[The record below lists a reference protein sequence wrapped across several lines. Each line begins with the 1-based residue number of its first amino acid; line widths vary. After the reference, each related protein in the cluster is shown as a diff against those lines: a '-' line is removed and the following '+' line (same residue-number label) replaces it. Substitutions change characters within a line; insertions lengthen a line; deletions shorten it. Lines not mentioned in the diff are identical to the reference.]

1 MGLPAASSP
10 HLSRG
15 PCRIHVLRTS
25 SRLSSSLS
33 SYHRDRRKP
42 KQPFFP
48 PSHDFSTSSGSSP
61 SSSPSSSSPS
71 SSSPS
76 SSSPSSSSPS
86 SSSPSSSSPSSLFSR
101 NSFSVE
107 PFKRRSCPSSSCK
120 VSPSQLL
127 LLRHLLRRPPLVL
140 PGAACSRAPSLRPNR
155 EESPHSPV
163 AAATSYALSL
173 ASSLHPEASG
183 GEEPLRSSED
193 AAGVSPLGRVTTKR
207 PVSSSASRETLS
219 VFLDGSWQSLLPRDA
234 VSRVS
239 PASPS
244 ITPSSQLWLL
254 SLLAPPS
261 CDSRVARLLEGWL
274 AHALGKKD
282 VAPQSLCSGSLLASR
297 DASDE
302 RETLFNSLLQ
312 GESERLQHIPLV
324 LLAASFYNLHRL
336 DLLRRLMTEERFLSS
351 AASALPSRLL
361 PFFARLYVHTSSDAT
376 QLGPYGSS
384 ACATS
389 SFREKLEHHMSRK
402 KEYEGYFNALAATLA
417 LSASSP
423 SQPRFSPD
431 SIAVSLQ
438 ALALF
443 HYAPLDFSFARSS
456 PSPSTAVS
464 ESPSQALVRD
474 RDSSDAESVNRL
486 LRHPLYAQQMHVFD
500 ASELNELFISSFCRL
515 LLLDTGAT
523 DTHGRATGDA
533 REAGD
538 AKSVQRRA
546 AWKTQEARCL
556 PAAEAVEG
564 RGICESRSEAEDPET
579 GAFVFERRTE
589 KEENKVEREKEG
601 KEGKEGKEREGEKE
615 NALSLVGLVRLT
627 DVLLLRDGFMREQ
640 FAVLR
645 EKHLAS
651 LAPAPV
657 GEGGKTKRRGDLC
670 DGDQV
675 LDDMHSFWSV
685 YIEHQEAVLE
695 SLCRRFLRV
704 EADAWKNLSP
714 RTLLNLLHA
723 LLRLH
728 QISPDALGASVRR
741 SRGQGILSSLCPPPP
756 SAALASAVEYHPA
769 YGRDEEG
776 QGLEEGEAA
785 RLERSEGQEG
795 LACSERW
802 GASREQETSDP
813 KRWRNA
819 LWADLL
825 RTAIDAVGGPGASGP
840 IAAYAASASSLAA
853 ASLAPASSL
862 VSSSAASNA
871 VSGKKSDPAGP
882 SPPPVFLLL
891 AQLLAEIRQRPELGA
906 VEAALLL
913 DAVACLSSH
922 PFTRSFFVD
931 TRGFP
936 LQRASSPQSSS
947 PQSSSPQSSSSQ
959 SSSPQSSSPQSS
971 SPQSSSPQSSSPQSS
986 SPQSSSPQSSSA
998 CVPVARRSESVE
1010 RLAESFFS
1018 LREVGAEVV
1027 VSPLPRRREQEEEV
1041 ERLLRSLSLK
1051 ILRLHPSLPVGHQ
1064 RRQEGKVVAGDAER
1078 NRTEQEVSSEKT
1090 RAASHFQEI
1099 TAPPSSSPQS
1109 SLSSSLS
1116 SSVSSSLSSSL
1127 SSSQSSSVS
1136 WRFPAVDDVL
1146 VCDVIQRAVFRD
1158 VHGLTLPAALH
1169 LLQGLRDI
1177 HAFDQFPLFELLLAN
1192 VLREAHSLEPQ
1203 QILFIAATLHGL
1215 RYSLVR
1221 SLSSSLSSSS
1231 SSSSSSQSSYHS
1243 PPLSRSVAS
1252 SLSRRDS
1259 SSDAPTTPAEEAEDR
1274 GVNGAV
1280 DASVSN
1286 LFFRK
1291 RALFAAVKERR
1302 RQRRRLKTVRQMEQQ
1317 VLQLFVDRQAEFL
1330 HAPREFA
1337 ALFYVFSKTRL
1348 LTPACVLKLQASCLS
1363 QLPRLAPRDLTLFS
1377 LGVSI
1382 AASAPGAVAFP
1393 REILSALFSAVAASL
1408 AAFSPRELAV
1418 ACWCMHALGCAGP
1431 GAPPGELR
1439 RLVDSCMQKLHS
1451 QMRLFSPKELL
1462 LISLTLARAEL
1473 QRQTI
1478 LLDLFRAIYA
1488 FLPLYDPD
1496 ELAVAVFA
1504 FGRSRIVDGPIE
1516 LRFLHHVALAIPL
1529 FSPLALAQVVLGLYS
1544 LQRSPPSSP
1553 PSSPS
1558 CPSASVPSS
1567 SLSASLVQKRKE
1579 IREQLLRRVLAEAPT
1594 LPARHLAGIFLCA
1607 AALAPK
1613 EADLRQLMD
1622 AMLVR
1627 VPAERPAQRPEQETK
1642 GASKREEKRGKGEG
1656 VGHRWEERDAE
1667 GQTQR
1672 VSAVSAT
1679 SRSPSVNHG
1688 EERRERHAKVEE
1700 VSKLCMLSAVE
1711 LVRLLQT
1718 TADLSFF
1725 PRAFV
1730 KCLLFALRKKAD
1742 NLDSLQLLSALY
1754 ALDQLGYAP
1763 PRLRWRLGSLVKE
1776 KSANYRI
1783 NMSDLLAAAPVLDR
1797 LGIFKRLDLKLQHE
1811 IYDRLDE
1818 ETRRQVTEPL
1828 PPNDPSEAS
1837 TLHVAP
1843 RARNLALLPSRVEGK
1858 FASKVCLLFPKK
1870 RAGTRQL
1877 PSQFLE
1883 LPPGP
1888 DPRDAER
1895 GEALASEKKRRTAP
1909 PSPEEEALQRE
1920 DEPTDWGSREEKH
1933 AAEIFREAIRRL

>member
-1 MGLPAASSP
+1 MGLPAVSSP

-15 PCRIHVLRTS
+15 PCRVRGLGTS
-25 SRLSSSLS
+25 SRHSSSLS

-42 KQPFFP
+42 TQPSFP
-48 PSHDFSTSSGSSP
+48 SSRDFATSAGSPTSSSP
-61 SSSPSSSSPS
+61 SSSSSSSSSPS
-71 SSSPS
+71 SSSPLF
-76 SSSPSSSSPS
+76 
-86 SSSPSSSSPSSLFSR
+86 SLFYR
-101 NSFSVE
+101 NSFRAE
-107 PFKRRSCPSSSCK
+107 PFKRRSCRSASCE
-120 VSPSQLL
+120 VSPSRLL

-155 EESPHSPV
+155 EGSPHSPV

-173 ASSLHPEASG
+173 AASLHPEASG
-183 GEEPLRSSED
+183 GEESLRSSED
-193 AAGVSPLGRVTTKR
+193 AAGFSLLDRVTTKR
-207 PVSSSASRETLS
+207 PVSSSASCDTLR
-219 VFLDGSWQSLLPRDA
+219 VFLDGSWQSLLPGDA
-234 VSRVS
+234 ISRLS

-244 ITPSSQLWLL
+244 ATPSTRLWLL

-261 CDSRVARLLEGWL
+261 CDSRLARLLEVWL

-282 VAPQSLCSGSLLASR
+282 VAAQSLCSGSLRSSQ

-302 RETLFNSLLQ
+302 GETLFNSLHQ
-312 GESERLQHIPLV
+312 EEGDRQQHVPLV
-324 LLAASFYNLHRL
+324 LLAASLYNLHRL

-351 AASALPSRLL
+351 AASVLPARLL

-376 QLGPYGSS
+376 QLVLCGSS
-384 ACATS
+384 TWAT
-389 SFREKLEHHMSRK
+389 SFREKLQHHMSRK

-431 SIAVSLQ
+431 SLAVSLQ

-443 HYAPLDFSFARSS
+443 HYAPLGFSSARSS

-464 ESPSQALVRD
+464 GSPRQTLVRD
-474 RDSSDAESVNRL
+474 TATSDAESVIGL

-515 LLLDTGAT
+515 LLQD
-523 DTHGRATGDA
+523 
-533 REAGD
+533 AGD
-538 AKSVQRRA
+538 AKPVQSGAPGTTR
-546 AWKTQEARCL
+546 EERCP
-556 PAAEAVEG
+556 PATAAVEG
-564 RGICESRSEAEDPET
+564 RGTCDSRGETEGCETR
-579 GAFVFERRTE
+579 AFVFERGTE
-589 KEENKVEREKEG
+589 KEEGNELERETTA
-601 KEGKEGKEREGEKE
+601 KEGKEREGEEE
-615 NALSLVGLVRLT
+615 NVLSLEGLVRLT

-651 LAPAPV
+651 LAPASA
-657 GEGGKTKRRGDLC
+657 GEGGNTKRRGDPC

-704 EADAWKNLSP
+704 EADAWKGLSP

-741 SRGQGILSSLCPPPP
+741 TRGHAILSSLCPPPASP
-756 SAALASAVEYHPA
+756 SALASAVECHPA
-769 YGRDEEG
+769 CGREEEG
-776 QGLEEGEAA
+776 QGRAEGEAA
-785 RLERSEGQEG
+785 CLERSEGQEALG
-795 LACSERW
+795 RFERCE
-802 GASREQETSDP
+802 APREQETSDP

-819 LWADLL
+819 LWADML
-825 RTAIDAVGGPGASGP
+825 RAAIDTVGGPGASGP
-840 IAAYAASASSLAA
+840 IAAYAAAT
-853 ASLAPASSL
+853 ASLAPGFSL
-862 VSSSAASNA
+862 FSSSPAASAA
-871 VSGKKSDPAGP
+871 VRAKKSDPSGP
-882 SPPPVFLLL
+882 SPPPVFLLF
-891 AQLLAEIRQRPELGA
+891 AQLLEEIRQRPELGA

-922 PFTRSFFVD
+922 PFTRSAFVD

-936 LQRASSPQSSS
+936 LQCASSF
-947 PQSSSPQSSSSQ
+947 QSSSSQ
-959 SSSPQSSSPQSS
+959 SSSS
-971 SPQSSSPQSSSPQSS
+971 QSSSPQSS

-1027 VSPLPRRREQEEEV
+1027 VSPLPRHREQEEEV
-1041 ERLLRSLSLK
+1041 ERVLRSLSLK
-1051 ILRLHPSLPVGHQ
+1051 ALRLRPSSLPVGHNC
-1064 RRQEGKVVAGDAER
+1064 RQEGEVVARDAEG
-1078 NRTEQEVSSEKT
+1078 NRTEQKASSEKAI
-1090 RAASHFQEI
+1090 AAPHVQEI
-1099 TAPPSSSPQS
+1099 TAPASSPQCA
-1109 SLSSSLS
+1109 LSSSLS
-1116 SSVSSSLSSSL
+1116 SSVSSSC

-1136 WRFPAVDDVL
+1136 WRFPAVDDAL

-1158 VHGLTLPAALH
+1158 VPGLTLPAALL
-1169 LLQGLRDI
+1169 LLQGLRDL

-1192 VLREAHSLEPQ
+1192 VLREAHSVEPQ

-1215 RYSLVR
+1215 RHSLVR
-1221 SLSSSLSSSS
+1221 SLSSSLSSPSSPSSSPSSPPPSS
-1231 SSSSSSQSSYHS
+1231 SSDASSDASSH
-1243 PPLSRSVAS
+1243 SRSVAS
-1252 SLSRRDS
+1252 SRSRRDS
-1259 SSDAPTTPAEEAEDR
+1259 APHAAAEEEVEER
-1274 GVNGAV
+1274 GFNGAV
-1280 DASVSN
+1280 DAHQRQQN
-1286 LFFRK
+1286 

-1317 VLQLFVDRQAEFL
+1317 VLQLVVDRQTEFL

-1348 LTPACVLKLQASCLS
+1348 LTPAYVLKLQSACLS
-1363 QLPRLAPRDLTLFS
+1363 QLPRLSPRDLTLFS

-1382 AASAPGAVAFP
+1382 AVSAPGAAAFP
-1393 REILSALFSAVAASL
+1393 REILSALFSALANSL

-1462 LISLTLARAEL
+1462 LISLTLARADL

-1478 LLDLFRAIYA
+1478 LLDLYRAMYA

-1504 FGRSRIVDGPIE
+1504 FGRARIVDSAIE
-1516 LRFLHHVALAIPL
+1516 LRFLHHVALAIPF
-1529 FSPLALAQVVLGLYS
+1529 FSPQALAQVVLGFYS
-1544 LQRSPPSSP
+1544 LQRSPPSSSPSLP
-1553 PSSPS
+1553 PSPSPSPPPSPSSSSPS
-1558 CPSASVPSS
+1558 ASAPSS
-1567 SLSASLVQKRKE
+1567 SLSASLVEKRNE
-1579 IREQLLRRVLAEAPT
+1579 IRSQLLPRVLAEAPT

-1607 AALAPK
+1607 AALTPK
-1613 EADLRQLMD
+1613 EDDLRQLMN
-1622 AMLVR
+1622 AMLLR
-1627 VPAERPAQRPEQETK
+1627 VPAEPPAQRAEQQTK
-1642 GASKREEKRGKGEG
+1642 GARKCEEKREEKREEEEEG
-1656 VGHRWEERDAE
+1656 GRGWEVREVE
-1667 GQTQR
+1667 GQRQH
-1672 VSAVSAT
+1672 VSAVSAR
-1679 SRSPSVNHG
+1679 SRSPPVKHS
-1688 EERRERHAKVEE
+1688 EERRERDAKVEE
-1700 VSKLCMLSAVE
+1700 KISKVCMLSAVE
-1711 LVRLLQT
+1711 LVRVLQT

-1730 KCLLFALRKKAD
+1730 KCLLFALRKKAG

-1797 LGIFKRLDLKLQHE
+1797 LGIFKRLDVKLQHE

-1843 RARNLALLPSRVEGK
+1843 RARNLALLPARVEGK
-1858 FASKVCLLFPKK
+1858 RPSKVCLLFPRK

-1895 GEALASEKKRRTAP
+1895 EEAVASEKKRRTAP

-1920 DEPTDWGSREEKH
+1920 EEPTDWGSREEKH